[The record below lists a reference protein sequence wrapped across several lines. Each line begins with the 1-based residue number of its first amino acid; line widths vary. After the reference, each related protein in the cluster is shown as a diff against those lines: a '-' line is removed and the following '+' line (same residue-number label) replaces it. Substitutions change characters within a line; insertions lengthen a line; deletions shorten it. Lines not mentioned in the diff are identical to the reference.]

1 MSQQRNE
8 KTLAVMRTILERS
21 VGAYVLKARD
31 VCDAVLT
38 SDGLRADRNPAFWM
52 TAFGLVRRWLHAKMR
67 IENTEGY
74 VFQTYVLVAL
84 LVLLLFTRLII
95 EIDGI
100 IQLSYLAN

>member
-1 MSQQRNE
+1 
-8 KTLAVMRTILERS
+8 
-21 VGAYVLKARD
+21 
-31 VCDAVLT
+31 
-38 SDGLRADRNPAFWM
+38 
-52 TAFGLVRRWLHAKMR
+52 MR